1 MGRLVKKNIL
11 FIIPKD
17 YYNEEELDPLLPIFK
32 KEEATVK
39 IASAK
44 FKEAVGMRKGRIM
57 PDMLIV
63 DAMEGIT
70 GDSYVT
76 SAKGTRQVLG
86 VFHGVI
92 IIGGR
97 GTSRYVWTDK
107 LVNLLLSDRFRSEMI
122 VAAIGTGVPSL
133 GKAGLLQSLE
143 VTTCDDKKSIEALE
157 EANAF
162 VVDEDLVVN
171 DRIITARDASAVE
184 KFAEAVIEAVAQT
197 KLK

>member
-1 MGRLVKKNIL
+1 MGRLANKNIL
-11 FIIPKD
+11 LIIPKD
-17 YYNEEELDPLLPIFK
+17 YYNEEELDPLVVIFK

-44 FKEAVGMRKGRIM
+44 FKEAVGMRNGRVM

-107 LVNLLLSDRFRSEMI
+107 LVNLLLSDRLRSAMI
-122 VAAIGTGVPSL
+122 VAGIGTGVPSL

-143 VTTCDDKKSIEALE
+143 VTTCDDKKSLEALE

-162 VVDEDLVVN
+162 VVDEDVVVN

-184 KFAEAVIEAVAQT
+184 KFAEAMIEAVAQT
-197 KLK
+197 QLK

>member
-1 MGRLVKKNIL
+1 MGRLAKKNIL
-11 FIIPKD
+11 LIIPKD
-17 YYNEEELDPLLPIFK
+17 YYNEEELDPLVVIFK

-44 FKEAVGMRKGRIM
+44 FKEAVGMRNGRVM

-97 GTSRYVWTDK
+97 GTRRYVWTDK
-107 LVNLLLSDRFRSEMI
+107 LVNLLLSDRLRSAMI
-122 VAAIGTGVPSL
+122 VAGIGTGVPSL
-133 GKAGLLQSLE
+133 GKAGLLQSME
-143 VTTCDDKKSIEALE
+143 VTTCDDKKSLEALE

-162 VVDEDLVVN
+162 VVDEDVVVH

-184 KFAEAVIEAVAQT
+184 KFAEAMIEAVAQT
-197 KLK
+197 QLK

>member
-1 MGRLVKKNIL
+1 MGRLAKKNIL

-17 YYNEEELDPLLPIFK
+17 YYNEAELDPLLEIFK

-39 IASAK
+39 IASSK
-44 FKEAVGMRKGRIM
+44 FREAVGMRNGRIM

-76 SAKGTRQVLG
+76 SAKGTRQILG

-97 GTSRYVWTDK
+97 GTIRYVWTDK
-107 LVNLLLSDRFRSEMI
+107 LVNLLLSDRLRSEMV
-122 VAAIGTGVPSL
+122 VAGIGTGVPSL
-133 GKAGLLQSLE
+133 GKAGLLESLE
-143 VTTCDDKKSIEALE
+143 VTTSDDKKSIEALE

-171 DRIITARDASAVE
+171 DRIITARDASVVE
-184 KFAEAVIEAVAQT
+184 KFDEAVIEAVVQT
-197 KLK
+197 NLK